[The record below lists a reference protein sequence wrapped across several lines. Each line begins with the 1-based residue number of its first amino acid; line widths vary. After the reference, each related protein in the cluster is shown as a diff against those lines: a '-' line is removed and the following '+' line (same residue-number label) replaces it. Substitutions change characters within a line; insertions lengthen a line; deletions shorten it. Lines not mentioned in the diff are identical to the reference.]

1 MSATPWPRG
10 LLAALLAMAG
20 VMAMV
25 GLSRVGWRNPSADA
39 AELRVSWRIPAP
51 SDRQCRPPTDAE
63 LEGVLPHM
71 RPAEVCSDEAVPFRL
86 TVLLDGDT
94 LRSGPVA
101 GAGGRARA
109 ITVYERFAI
118 PPGRHAVTVEFVPE
132 AANAPEDLAMTLN
145 ADLFA
150 APGDVIL
157 VTPDDNGRLGVSG
170 ER

>member
-1 MSATPWPRG
+1 MSATTWPRG
-10 LLAALLAMAG
+10 LMAALLAMAG
-20 VMAMV
+20 VLAMA
-25 GLSRVGWRNPSADA
+25 GLSRVEWRNPPSEA

-71 RPAEVCSDEAVPFRL
+71 RPAEVCPDEAVPYRL

-118 PPGRHAVTVEFVPE
+118 PPGRHAITVGFVPE
-132 AANAPEDLAMTLN
+132 AANAPETLAMTLN
-145 ADLFA
+145 ANLFA
-150 APGDVIL
+150 APGDVVL